1 MVVGDKWEMYIPYEL
16 AYGEAGRPPSIP
28 AAACL
33 IFTME
38 IMIRLIALDYGPFFS
53 DNWNVM
59 DFVIVVGCLL
69 MIPLEGSVNLQAVRP
84 FRLLL
89 VFRMIK
95 RARGIQV
102 MISAILTALPAL
114 FNVFSMLFLNF
125 FVFAILG
132 MTLFGNVKYGG
143 ALNNNANFRDFGS
156 SFLLLLRMVTGES
169 WNYVM
174 KETFLIVYPIRARAR
189 V

>member
-1 MVVGDKWEMYIPYEL
+1 MLFKWRGSSIARAVLPRVLVVTAWSAVL
-16 AYGEAGRPPSIP
+16 ATLGR
-28 AAACL
+28 
-33 IFTME
+33 
-38 IMIRLIALDYGPFFS
+38 RLPMS
-53 DNWNVM
+53 P
-59 DFVIVVGCLL
+59 VGLL
-69 MIPLEGSVNLQAVRP
+69 PMGTAIG
-84 FRLLL
+84 LLL

-156 SFLLLLRMVTGES
+156 SFSVIWAG
-169 WNYVM
+169 Y
-174 KETFLIVYPIRARAR
+174 
-189 V
+189 